1 MTIAQKKKSSYNN
14 QKRRQREAKEHTFVR
29 DNSVSCKAYK
39 QKKKEYRELT
49 EA

>member
-14 QKRRQREAKEHTFVR
+14 QKRRQREAKEHTFVK

>member
-29 DNSVSCKAYK
+29 DNSVSCKTYK